1 MLTAEPFSVGKLRK
15 YVLLTLLFLS
25 LPAYGQLLNFKLG
38 EARGLFLGM
47 GVGPRIAVG
56 DLSINHSMASGV
68 EVILSYTDNRR
79 IPFFVYSKAQ
89 FINFPSEFKDVLS
102 GTVFELSSKVLSLQ
116 PGVRY
121 FLPPISTQVVL
132 LMPFVEGG
140 MNLGVML
147 NKYQYNGAFKSQ
159 YYDSSLH
166 FGFHAGVGVSVFLM
180 DALISYNYYYSYQFL
195 GFTLRVRIPI
205 FMKI

>member
-1 MLTAEPFSVGKLRK
+1 
-15 YVLLTLLFLS
+15 
-25 LPAYGQLLNFKLG
+25 
-38 EARGLFLGM
+38 
-47 GVGPRIAVG
+47 
-56 DLSINHSMASGV
+56 MASGV

-140 MNLGVML
+140 LSLAIML
-147 NKYQYNGAFKSQ
+147 NKYQYNGTFKSQ

-180 DALISYNYYYSYQFL
+180 DALIGYNYYYSYQFL
-195 GFTLRVRIPI
+195 SFTLRVRIPI